1 MQNLQDLILTVVNN
15 VEDVKTYCSKDVYE
29 QVLDTV
35 INTLLDV
42 YSKDEKM
49 VLVDQA
55 RNMLDVN
62 KYHKGWDGD
71 LLPLNDHILYWV
83 INNQVEFGL
92 GLTKQN
98 IIEH

>member
-49 VLVDQA
+49 VLIDQA

-62 KYHKGWDGD
+62 KYREGWNSEFST
-71 LLPLNDHILYWV
+71 LNDHILYWV